1 MGKDSKSSSAKGG
14 GKKKS
19 GPPSIVNRK
28 ARHDY
33 HILESLEVGIALTGA
48 EVKSIRDGKITFKE
62 AHARIKNDEVWLV
75 GAHISPYK
83 NQNSFE
89 PYNPLRDRKLLLHKR
104 QIKKLA
110 ASTQEKGLALIPLK
124 LYFKHGLAKI
134 ELGVG
139 KGKKLYDKRYDLKK
153 KETERE
159 IDRALKDRG

>member
-1 MGKDSKSSSAKGG
+1 MGKDRKSSSGKGEG
-14 GKKKS
+14 KKS
-19 GPPSIVNRK
+19 GPPTIFNRK

-48 EVKSIRDGKITFKE
+48 EVKSIREGKISFKD
-62 AHARIKNDEVWLV
+62 AHARVKNNEVWLV
-75 GAHISPYK
+75 GAHINPYK
-83 NQNSFE
+83 NQNSFD
-89 PYNPLRDRKLLLHKR
+89 PYNPLRERKLLLHKR

-110 ASTQEKGLALIPLK
+110 ASTHEKGLTLIPLK
-124 LYFKHGLAKI
+124 LYFKRGLAKI

-159 IDRALKDRG
+159 IDRALKR

>member
-1 MGKDSKSSSAKGG
+1 MGKERKSSSGKGA
-14 GKKKS
+14 GKKA
-19 GPPSIVNRK
+19 GPPTIANRK

-33 HILESLEVGIALTGA
+33 HILESLEAGIALTGA
-48 EVKSIRDGKITFKE
+48 EVKSIRDGKISFKD
-62 AHARIKNDEVWLV
+62 AHARIKNGEVWLV

-83 NQNSFE
+83 NKNSFD
-89 PYNPLRDRKLLLHKR
+89 PYNPLRDRKLLLHKK

-110 ASTQEKGLALIPLK
+110 ASTQEKGLTLIPLK
-124 LYFKHGLAKI
+124 LYFKRGLAKI

-159 IDRALKDRG
+159 IDRALKDRD